1 MLTDNAGL
9 IDAALDAG
17 LDDIARDAARF
28 LVDVLQQ
35 PTGGIAA
42 AQDSE
47 PIIDGL
53 RNDGGYYARD
63 AAARARLAPP
73 ALDGK
78 IVTGWNGQAIAA
90 HARAGAA
97 LDARRLVESARRAEK
112 HTPDIQ

>member
-47 PIIDGL
+47 SIIDGL
-53 RNDGGYYARD
+53 RNEGGYYARD
-63 AAARARLAPP
+63 AEARARLAPP
-73 ALDGK
+73 ALAGK
-78 IVTGWNGQAIAA
+78 IVTGGNGHATAA
-90 HARAGAA
+90 HARPGPAPAAGRPAASGRGGAA
-97 LDARRLVESARRAEK
+97 
-112 HTPDIQ
+112 